1 MVGPG
6 AAAGRG
12 ASARVGFQVR
22 AAVIAR
28 QRLAGSVATDD
39 EDDDSRDDDD
49 LLEQATAE
57 RGIAEAQ
64 FLASNRAWVD
74 YWLMQRFPGR
84 TLEELDGVDWPRL
97 MQAVDVEHI
106 VAIETRRKQFIDG
119 DIKRKHLSD
128 RELTEFDRH
137 DRLLELHGY
146 DAWGEAY
153 EDDAPEALA

>member
-1 MVGPG
+1 MVGAGVAPG
-6 AAAGRG
+6 LL
-12 ASARVGFQVR
+12 ASSRVGFSFR

-28 QRLAGSVATDD
+28 QRLDDTGDGDD

-49 LLEQATAE
+49 LIEQVTAE

-64 FLASNRAWVD
+64 FLAANRAWVD

-84 TLEELDGVDWPRL
+84 TLEELDSVDWPRL

-106 VAIETRRKQFIDG
+106 VAIETKRKQFTSG
-119 DIKRKHLSD
+119 RVKRKD
-128 RELTEFDRH
+128 VTNYELRQFDRH

-146 DAWGEAY
+146 DAWGEVY
-153 EDDAPEALA
+153 EDEAPEGLA

>member
-1 MVGPG
+1 
-6 AAAGRG
+6 
-12 ASARVGFQVR
+12 
-22 AAVIAR
+22 
-28 QRLAGSVATDD
+28 
-39 EDDDSRDDDD
+39 
-49 LLEQATAE
+49 
-57 RGIAEAQ
+57 
-64 FLASNRAWVD
+64 
-74 YWLMQRFPGR
+74 MQRFPGR

-128 RELTEFDRH
+128 RELMEFDRH